1 MRFTYLARSSGS
13 RGNALA
19 LVRLLATSN
28 LVVSPSPVLGI
39 SAKNQDVGAARL
51 DGSSNLVDSDIG
63 DRNASSRDTSWR
75 SVLIILLDDN
85 TILGDVGQSDGIV
98 LDVRN
103 RTGGSGNSLDTN
115 TVVGVGDG
123 GVKDANSLDNIVGTS
138 TN

>member
-19 LVRLLATSN
+19 LVRLLATSD
-28 LVVSPSPVLGI
+28 LVVSPGPVLGI
-39 SAKNQDVGAARL
+39 GAKDQDVCTARL
-51 DGSSNLVDSDIG
+51 DRSSDLVDGDIG
-63 DRNASSRDTSWR
+63 DRNASGRDTSGR

-85 TILGDVGQSDGIV
+85 TVLGDVGQSDGIV

-103 RTGGSGNSLDTN
+103 RTGGSRNSLDTN

-123 GVKDANSLDNIVGTS
+123 GVEDANGLDNIVGTS